1 MGDNSIEAEPLQEPK
16 CPKCGAALPKEA
28 KPLESV
34 ACPACGETVM
44 VPGML
49 GQYRLTRLIGKG
61 GMGAVYE
68 GVDDGLQRKVAVKVI
83 LRGKAAEDPTFLES
97 FRREAQAAAKLN
109 NPHIVGVYA
118 FGESAGQPYLVMEL
132 VQPDS
137 LDRMMASG
145 PMMPATVLNIGSQIA
160 QGLKA
165 AAEQGLVHGDV
176 KPENILINA
185 DREAKLADFGI
196 AALAGARAAA
206 NNEVWGTPY
215 YIAPETLRRQK
226 VDLRADIY
234 SLGGTLYHAIAG
246 VPPFEG
252 ADAVE
257 VMKARLVGPARPLQE
272 VAPDCPEAVAK
283 IVMRM
288 LESEPIRRYP
298 NYDSLLSDMA
308 KELRAAK
315 SRTGGGK
322 RIVLKGKTAPV
333 GVGNSRPMPSVE
345 NLNSPLIPERKG
357 MSRGAIIGLAAGLG
371 CGVPLLLV
379 GIGALLFFSFAAEK
393 TEEIASELATA
404 QAAAVN
410 PALAQA
416 AQDREAL
423 KALGEAAATTA
434 TQAKAHA
441 AEAAA
446 IVKGLAQQ
454 ARRAV
459 MPGQESWLEP
469 SEGEAPTSMLKALQ
483 KAFAQSASLATA
495 AKGADALRAKVDG
508 LTATAEA
515 PGTDTPEAIANAL
528 AEARKASEAYAK
540 TPEAASATA
549 DMNALLA
556 QKKGWRKTVDAAR
569 AEMEAAVKAKLA
581 AENEAKR
588 KAAEAAAAERVREA
602 AQAEV
607 ASVATMET
615 AVGEELNRFMPEAA
629 LKAFKSRAARL
640 KSSEAK
646 TAAEVSVERLT
657 AYVRLKTWLVDKA
670 AKGELASFGIASADT
685 ESVTFSGKRVPW
697 GEFVADRQAVVF
709 RILNTLVA
717 DDTGARALGAGER
730 AELAVSARLFVT
742 RYFGT
747 ETLAKSKTLR
757 DMMDKLR
764 TVAEA
769 LPGPK
774 AELERVEGATPA
786 AE

>member
-1 MGDNSIEAEPLQEPK
+1 MSRQRRTARDLRPKEPKAIIAALGDGDDVQSSLDELVLLLGNVNVPVAARVVQKRRAPDPASFIGAGKAQEIREYAEPNECTHL
-16 CPKCGAALPKEA
+16 
-28 KPLESV
+28 V
-34 ACPACGETVM
+34 
-44 VPGML
+44 
-49 GQYRLTRLIGKG
+49 
-61 GMGAVYE
+61 
-68 GVDDGLQRKVAVKVI
+68 VDDFITPTQKSNLQKLTGLQVWDRAFVI
-83 LRGKAAEDPTFLES
+83 MKIF
-97 FRREAQAAAKLN
+97 
-109 NPHIVGVYA
+109 
-118 FGESAGQPYLVMEL
+118 
-132 VQPDS
+132 
-137 LDRMMASG
+137 
-145 PMMPATVLNIGSQIA
+145 
-160 QGLKA
+160 
-165 AAEQGLVHGDV
+165 EQRA
-176 KPENILINA
+176 NTA
-185 DREAKLADFGI
+185 EAKLQVE
-196 AALAGARAAA
+196 LAQYRY
-206 NNEVWGTPY
+206 EIP
-215 YIAPETLRRQK
+215 
-226 VDLRADIY
+226 
-234 SLGGTLYHAIAG
+234 SLKGLGHQ
-246 VPPFEG
+246 
-252 ADAVE
+252 
-257 VMKARLVGPARPLQE
+257 M
-272 VAPDCPEAVAK
+272 
-283 IVMRM
+283 
-288 LESEPIRRYP
+288 
-298 NYDSLLSDMA
+298 
-308 KELRAAK
+308 

-404 QAAAVN
+404 QAAVMN

-423 KALGEAAATTA
+423 KTLGESAATTA
-434 TQAKAHA
+434 TQAKARA

-588 KAAEAAAAERVREA
+588 KAAEAAAAERAREA

-629 LKAFKSRAARL
+629 LKAFKSRSARL
-640 KSSEAK
+640 KSPEAK
-646 TAAEVSVERLT
+646 AAAEVSVERLT